1 MYILIEQRAPEAQ
14 GRWTNKEIPLVNSHY
29 CINVLSFHQ
38 PTRECVVVYR
48 VIGDRDGT
56 GIQLL
61 LFVYKALELK

>member
-1 MYILIEQRAPEAQ
+1 MSHLFI
-14 GRWTNKEIPLVNSHY
+14 NPLVN
-29 CINVLSFHQ
+29 
-38 PTRECVVVYR
+38 VYR